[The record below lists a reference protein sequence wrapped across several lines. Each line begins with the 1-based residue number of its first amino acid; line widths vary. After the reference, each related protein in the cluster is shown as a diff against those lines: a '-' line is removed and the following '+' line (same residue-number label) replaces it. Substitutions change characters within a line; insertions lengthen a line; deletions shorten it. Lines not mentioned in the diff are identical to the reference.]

1 MSRLQSIIDALHQR
15 RRRARIKRNG
25 DASGVLFVSAGGLGD
40 TILLSHVMPLFLKL
54 AKPGETATLL
64 LRKDGA
70 KTAFMMPPAIAVQ
83 TVDFARLRSD
93 RRYRQQTADDLYRA
107 HYRRVISLDYL
118 RHPYLDEFLIV
129 ASDAGSTA
137 GMVAKPW
144 RKYTSALARNQGKFD
159 RLFDSGAAVQDKILR
174 WHRFADALNDETTPA
189 PVALADPDTLAAA
202 FDAPR
207 PFVLCQ
213 AFSAVKAKQ
222 CAPAVF
228 ERALA
233 QLPADWEI
241 VFTGAPGEDAA
252 NPEYAE
258 LLRRPGAR
266 YDASPFADLVPKLKA
281 AKLAISVDTA
291 FLHLAIAT
299 GTPTLGLASAAYV
312 GEIVPYA
319 PETAPPNA
327 RFVYHDMPC
336 RSCLGDCRLPLED
349 NRYPCIARL
358 DGGSVEAALRELLAE
373 FKE

>member
-1 MSRLQSIIDALHQR
+1 MSRLQSIIDALYQR
-15 RRRARIKRNG
+15 RRRARIKRSSA
-25 DASGVLFVSAGGLGD
+25 ASGVLFVSAGGLGD
-40 TILLSHVMPLFLKL
+40 TILLSHVMANFLKL
-54 AKPGETATLL
+54 TKPGETATLL

-70 KTAFMMPPAIAVQ
+70 KTAFMMPPALTIQ

-93 RRYRQQTADDLYRA
+93 HRYRQQTADDLYHA
-107 HYRRVISLDYL
+107 HYRLVVSLDYL
-118 RHPYLDEFLIV
+118 RHPYLDEFLIM
-129 ASDAGSTA
+129 ASVAGSTA
-137 GMVAKPW
+137 GMIAKPW
-144 RKYTSALARNQGKFD
+144 RKYTAALARNQKKFD

-174 WHRFADALNDETTPA
+174 WHRFADALTGETTPA
-189 PVALADPDTLAAA
+189 PMAMADPDRLAPA

-222 CAPAVF
+222 CAPAIF
-228 ERALA
+228 EHALA
-233 QLPADWEI
+233 LLPANWEV

-252 NPEYAE
+252 NPDYAE

-266 YDASPFADLVPKLKA
+266 YDDSSFADLVPKLRA

-319 PETAPPNA
+319 QQTAPPNA

-336 RSCLGDCRLPLED
+336 RSCLGDCRLTLED

-358 DGGSVEAALRELLAE
+358 DGGTVETALRELLAD
-373 FKE
+373 

>member
-1 MSRLQSIIDALHQR
+1 MSRLQTIIDALYQR

-25 DASGVLFVSAGGLGD
+25 SATGVLFVSAGGLGD
-40 TILLSHVMPLFLKL
+40 TILLSHVMPRFMRL
-54 AKPGETATLL
+54 AEPGEAVTLL
-64 LRKDGA
+64 LRTDGA
-70 KTAFMMPPAIAVQ
+70 KTAFMMPPAITIQ

-107 HYRRVISLDYL
+107 NYRLVVSLDYL
-118 RHPYLDEFLIV
+118 RHPFLDEFLIL
-129 ASDAGSTA
+129 ACAAGITA
-137 GMVAKPW
+137 GMIARPW
-144 RKYTSALARNQGKFD
+144 RKYTSALAHHQKKFD
-159 RLFDSGAAVQDKILR
+159 RMFDSGPAVQDKILR
-174 WHRFADALNDETTPA
+174 WHRFADGLNGETTP
-189 PVALADPDTLAAA
+189 PPMALADPETLAAA

-233 QLPADWEI
+233 QLPVDWEI

-258 LLRRPGAR
+258 LLSRPGAR
-266 YDASPFADLVPKLKA
+266 YDASPFAELVPKLRA

-299 GTPTLGLASAAYV
+299 GTPTLGLASAAYI

-319 PETAPPNA
+319 PETVPPNA

-336 RSCLGDCRLPLED
+336 RSCLGDCRLPPED
-349 NRYPCIARL
+349 GRYPCIARL
-358 DGGSVEAALRELLAE
+358 DSGTVETALSELLAGL
-373 FKE
+373 KG